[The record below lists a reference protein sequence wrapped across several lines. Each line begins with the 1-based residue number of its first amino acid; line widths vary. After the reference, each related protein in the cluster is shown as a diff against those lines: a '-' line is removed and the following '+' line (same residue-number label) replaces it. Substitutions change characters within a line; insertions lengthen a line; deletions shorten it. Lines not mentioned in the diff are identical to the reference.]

1 MSTENVLQGILSQK
15 IVQDG
20 AGYAART
27 DIVNVDNITAN
38 SIVTG
43 SITTGSINTS
53 GTITSGGSSITASSL
68 RLTSAAGPH
77 ITTAGN
83 TLQIATTT
91 AADTAG
97 FFNLNGNTIRDTG
110 GNRTGQW
117 ANYITLGSNLN
128 TEGFSIGTRTGQ
140 IELVNTL
147 DMNTRSIERVS
158 QLQLTSDSAQAGTIV
173 FTTSGSTTV
182 DTAVPGVT
190 SSSVVIL
197 TPTTSF
203 AGTYTLSTQ
212 TNNVRLVLGAGADIT
227 FNYFVAKY

>member
-20 AGYAART
+20 DGYAART

-38 SIVTG
+38 SI
-43 SITTGSINTS
+43 TTTSLTPSSINTT
-53 GTITSGGSSITASSL
+53 GNITAASL

-91 AADTAG
+91 AANTGG

-110 GNRTGQW
+110 GNRTGEW

-128 TEGFSIGTRTGQ
+128 TEGFVIGARIGQ

-147 DMNTRSIERVS
+147 DMNTRSIERVN
-158 QLQLTSDSAQAGTIV
+158 QLELIPESTQAGIINC
-173 FTTSGSTTV
+173 STT
-182 DTAVPGVT
+182 TNTISGITGVT
-190 SSSVVIL
+190 STSIVIV
-197 TPTTSF
+197 TPTSQPTGSYWVTT
-203 AGTYTLSTQ
+203 GTGTITLNLQNSQ
-212 TNNVRLVLGAGADIT
+212 SIN
-227 FNYFVAKY
+227 FNYYIAKY

>member
-77 ITTAGN
+77 ITTEGN

-91 AADTAG
+91 PANTAG

-117 ANYITLGSNLN
+117 ADYITLGSNLN
-128 TEGFSIGTRTGQ
+128 TEGFAIGTRTGQ

-158 QLQLTSDSAQAGTIV
+158 QLQLTSDSAQAGIINC
-173 FTTSGSTTV
+173 STT
-182 DTAVPGVT
+182 TNTISGITGVT
-190 SSSVVIL
+190 STSIVIV
-197 TPTTSF
+197 TPTSQPTGSYWVTT
-203 AGTYTLSTQ
+203 GTGTITLNLQNAQ
-212 TNNVRLVLGAGADIT
+212 TIT
-227 FNYFVAKY
+227 FNYYIAKY